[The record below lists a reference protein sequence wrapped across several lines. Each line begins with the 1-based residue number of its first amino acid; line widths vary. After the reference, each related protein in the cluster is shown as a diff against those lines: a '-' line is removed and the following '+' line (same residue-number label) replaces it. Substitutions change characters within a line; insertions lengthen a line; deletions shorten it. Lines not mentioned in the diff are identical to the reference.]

1 MFNKKYQKY
10 FTKNYKLNLS
20 YNGLINQSELF
31 QILNDESIE
40 NNYKLN
46 QADRKL
52 FNPFLDLIGNIKNV
66 KELLESKGINIF
78 EFFYLNKY
86 KIHNILYDGD
96 NTIFLESNLMKNFS
110 DYYYLYL
117 LIKAQPEIINY
128 KYDYELIKATY
139 DMLNSTES
147 IIKKIIY
154 AKMLLCFIS
163 NYEEGL
169 EETNRFE
176 EEIKT
181 IKDHCIKCI
190 TNNKYI
196 LEKYKIDLNLDNIE
210 NNNISIIDIY
220 YNIIITLIKNN
231 QLNGSSET
239 INILNELDIK
249 DLRLDKQLFD
259 GLKEALDKIY
269 LSKYEITNYDD
280 FFDESKLMF
289 YCILFEYILKSSD
302 YIFHIPFLFDTR
314 NKIIEIIKENHR
326 LLLSDLK
333 KKKSE
338 RSVTN
343 LLKVLGYFVE
353 KDYYL
358 EKKLKVQKQD
368 EKVDLNLSKNNSN
381 QKISISSGMSSI
393 EVDSQSSSSYGN
405 NSQSQSYKGFEAS
418 SFLNKSDQKSA
429 GFYSQSEQK
438 QKEEKYD
445 KVNLIFSDSEFK
457 IKVRYDKSSKELN
470 IKYISIIYKDEEG
483 KDITITEDDV
493 KKKKNNTNDYY
504 SKFVQYL
511 EQIETELK
519 NKYKKEEEI
528 NITLKFKKQNSGNDN
543 YNIRCDLLIDK
554 SQNDEK
560 EFKDEDL
567 FNNTNL
573 SGVSCMLEAI
583 LGD

>member
-52 FNPFLDLIGNIKNV
+52 FNPFLDLIGNYKNV
-66 KELLESKGINIF
+66 KELLESEGINIF

-86 KIHNILYDGD
+86 KIHKILYDDD
-96 NTIFLESNLMKNFS
+96 NSIFLESNLMKNFS

-314 NKIIEIIKENHR
+314 SKIIEIIKENHR

-554 SQNDEK
+554 SQNEET

>member
-52 FNPFLDLIGNIKNV
+52 FNPFLDLIGNYKNV

-86 KIHNILYDGD
+86 KIHNILYDDD
-96 NTIFLESNLMKNFS
+96 NSIFLESNLMKNFS

-181 IKDHCIKCI
+181 INDHCIKCI

-314 NKIIEIIKENHR
+314 NKIIEIIKENHS

-393 EVDSQSSSSYGN
+393 EVDSQSSSSYRN
-405 NSQSQSYKGFEAS
+405 NSQSQSYKGFEARA
-418 SFLNKSDQKSA
+418 FLNKSDQKSA

-438 QKEEKYD
+438 QNEEKYD

-543 YNIRCDLLIDK
+543 YNIRCDLFIDK
-554 SQNDEK
+554 SQNEET

>member
-181 IKDHCIKCI
+181 INDHCIKCI

-504 SKFVQYL
+504 FKFVQYL

>member
-405 NSQSQSYKGFEAS
+405 NSQSQSYRGFEAS

-438 QKEEKYD
+438 QNEEKYD

-504 SKFVQYL
+504 FKFVQYL
-511 EQIETELK
+511 EKIETELK

>member
-52 FNPFLDLIGNIKNV
+52 FNPFLDLIGNYKNV

-86 KIHNILYDGD
+86 KIHNIIYDDD

-190 TNNKYI
+190 KNNKYI

-314 NKIIEIIKENHR
+314 NKIIEIIKENHS

-438 QKEEKYD
+438 QNEEKYD

-543 YNIRCDLLIDK
+543 YNIRCDLFIDK
-554 SQNDEK
+554 SQNNET

>member
-52 FNPFLDLIGNIKNV
+52 FNPFLDLIGNYKNV
-66 KELLESKGINIF
+66 KELLESEGINIF

-86 KIHNILYDGD
+86 KIHKILYDDD
-96 NTIFLESNLMKNFS
+96 NSIFLESNLMKNFS

-314 NKIIEIIKENHR
+314 SKIIEIIKENHR

-438 QKEEKYD
+438 QNEEKYD

>member
-543 YNIRCDLLIDK
+543 YNIRCDLFIDK
-554 SQNDEK
+554 SQNEET

>member
-52 FNPFLDLIGNIKNV
+52 FNPFLDLIGNYKNV

-314 NKIIEIIKENHR
+314 SKIIEIIKENHR

-358 EKKLKVQKQD
+358 AKKLKVQKQD

>member
-52 FNPFLDLIGNIKNV
+52 FNPFLDLIGNYKNV

-86 KIHNILYDGD
+86 KIHNIIYDDD

-169 EETNRFE
+169 EEANRFE

-314 NKIIEIIKENHR
+314 NKIIEIIKENHS

-358 EKKLKVQKQD
+358 EKKLKVQKLD
-368 EKVDLNLSKNNSN
+368 EKLDLNLSKNNSN

-438 QKEEKYD
+438 QNEEKYD

-493 KKKKNNTNDYY
+493 KKKK
-504 SKFVQYL
+504 K
-511 EQIETELK
+511 
-519 NKYKKEEEI
+519 
-528 NITLKFKKQNSGNDN
+528 
-543 YNIRCDLLIDK
+543 
-554 SQNDEK
+554 
-560 EFKDEDL
+560 
-567 FNNTNL
+567 
-573 SGVSCMLEAI
+573 
-583 LGD
+583 

>member
-52 FNPFLDLIGNIKNV
+52 FNPFLDLIGNYKNV

-314 NKIIEIIKENHR
+314 NKIIEIIKENHS

-438 QKEEKYD
+438 QNEEKYD

-504 SKFVQYL
+504 FKFVQYL

-543 YNIRCDLLIDK
+543 YNIRCDLFIDK

>member
-52 FNPFLDLIGNIKNV
+52 FNPFLDLIGNYKNV
-66 KELLESKGINIF
+66 KELLESEGINIF

-86 KIHNILYDGD
+86 KIHKILYDDD
-96 NTIFLESNLMKNFS
+96 NSIFLESNLMKNFS

-314 NKIIEIIKENHR
+314 SKIIEIIKENHR

-358 EKKLKVQKQD
+358 AKKLKVQKQD

>member
-52 FNPFLDLIGNIKNV
+52 FNPFLDLIGNYKNV

-78 EFFYLNKY
+78 EFLYLNKY

-190 TNNKYI
+190 KNNKYI

-314 NKIIEIIKENHR
+314 NKIIEIIKENHS

-333 KKKSE
+333 KKKSK

-438 QKEEKYD
+438 QNEEKYD

-519 NKYKKEEEI
+519 NKYKREEVI

-543 YNIRCDLLIDK
+543 YNIRCDLFIDK
-554 SQNDEK
+554 SQNDET

>member
-52 FNPFLDLIGNIKNV
+52 FNPFLDLIGNYKNV
-66 KELLESKGINIF
+66 KELLESEGINIF

-86 KIHNILYDGD
+86 KIHKILYDDD
-96 NTIFLESNLMKNFS
+96 NSIFLESNLMKNFS

-358 EKKLKVQKQD
+358 AKKLKVQKQD

-504 SKFVQYL
+504 FKFVQYL

-543 YNIRCDLLIDK
+543 YNIRCDLIIDK
-554 SQNDEK
+554 SQNEET

>member
-52 FNPFLDLIGNIKNV
+52 FNPFLDLIGNYKNV
-66 KELLESKGINIF
+66 KELLESEGINIF

-86 KIHNILYDGD
+86 KIHKILYDDD
-96 NTIFLESNLMKNFS
+96 NSIFLESNLMKNFS

-269 LSKYEITNYDD
+269 LSKYEITNYDN

-493 KKKKNNTNDYY
+493 KKKKNNNNDYY

-519 NKYKKEEEI
+519 NKYKKEEET

-554 SQNDEK
+554 SQNDET

>member
-52 FNPFLDLIGNIKNV
+52 FNPFLDLIGNYKNV
-66 KELLESKGINIF
+66 KELLESEGINIF

-86 KIHNILYDGD
+86 KIHKILYDDD
-96 NTIFLESNLMKNFS
+96 NSIFLESNLMKNFS

-314 NKIIEIIKENHR
+314 SKIIEIIKENHR

>member
-52 FNPFLDLIGNIKNV
+52 FNPFLDLIGNYKNV
-66 KELLESKGINIF
+66 KELLESEGINIF

-86 KIHNILYDGD
+86 KIHKILYDDD
-96 NTIFLESNLMKNFS
+96 NSIFLESNLMKNFS

>member
-52 FNPFLDLIGNIKNV
+52 FNPFLDLIGNYKNV

-96 NTIFLESNLMKNFS
+96 KTIFLESNLMKNFS

-169 EETNRFE
+169 EEANRFE

-314 NKIIEIIKENHR
+314 NKIIEIIKENHS

-358 EKKLKVQKQD
+358 EKKLKVQKLD
-368 EKVDLNLSKNNSN
+368 EKLDLNLSKNNSN

-438 QKEEKYD
+438 QNEEKYD

-504 SKFVQYL
+504 FKFVQYL

-543 YNIRCDLLIDK
+543 YNIRCDLFIDK
-554 SQNDEK
+554 SQNNET

>member
-52 FNPFLDLIGNIKNV
+52 FNPFLDLIGNYKNV

-96 NTIFLESNLMKNFS
+96 KTIFLESNLMKNFS

-169 EETNRFE
+169 EEANRFE

-314 NKIIEIIKENHR
+314 NKIIEIIKENHS

-438 QKEEKYD
+438 QNEEKYD

-504 SKFVQYL
+504 FKFVQYL

-543 YNIRCDLLIDK
+543 YNIRCDLFIDK
-554 SQNDEK
+554 SQNNET

>member
-314 NKIIEIIKENHR
+314 NKIIEIIKENHS

-343 LLKVLGYFVE
+343 LHKVLGYFVE

-358 EKKLKVQKQD
+358 AKKLKVQKQD
-368 EKVDLNLSKNNSN
+368 EKVDLNLSNNNSN
-381 QKISISSGMSSI
+381 QKISISSGISSI

-543 YNIRCDLLIDK
+543 YNIRCDLFIDK
-554 SQNDEK
+554 SQNEET
-560 EFKDEDL
+560 EFIDEDL

>member
-52 FNPFLDLIGNIKNV
+52 FNPFLDLIGNYKNV
-66 KELLESKGINIF
+66 KELLESEGINIF

-86 KIHNILYDGD
+86 KIHKILYDDD
-96 NTIFLESNLMKNFS
+96 NSIFLESNLMKNFS

-314 NKIIEIIKENHR
+314 SKIIEIIKENHR

-504 SKFVQYL
+504 FKFVQYL

>member
-86 KIHNILYDGD
+86 KIHKILYDDD
-96 NTIFLESNLMKNFS
+96 NSIFLESNLMKNFS

-314 NKIIEIIKENHR
+314 SKIIEIIKENHR

>member
-52 FNPFLDLIGNIKNV
+52 FNPFLDLIGNYKNV

-86 KIHNILYDGD
+86 KIHKILYDDD
-96 NTIFLESNLMKNFS
+96 NSIFLESNLMKNFS

-314 NKIIEIIKENHR
+314 NKIIEIIKENHS

-343 LLKVLGYFVE
+343 LHKVLGYFVE

-504 SKFVQYL
+504 FKFVQYL

>member
-52 FNPFLDLIGNIKNV
+52 FNPFLDLIGNYKNV
-66 KELLESKGINIF
+66 KELLESEGINIF

-86 KIHNILYDGD
+86 KIHKILYDDD
-96 NTIFLESNLMKNFS
+96 NSIFLESNLMKNFS

-543 YNIRCDLLIDK
+543 YNIRCDLFIDK
-554 SQNDEK
+554 SQNEET

>member
-52 FNPFLDLIGNIKNV
+52 FNPFLDLIGNYKNV
-66 KELLESKGINIF
+66 KELLESEGINIF

-343 LLKVLGYFVE
+343 LHKVLGYFVE

-358 EKKLKVQKQD
+358 AKKLKVQKQD

-504 SKFVQYL
+504 FKFVQYL

-543 YNIRCDLLIDK
+543 YNIRCDLFIDK
-554 SQNDEK
+554 SQNEET
-560 EFKDEDL
+560 EFIDEDL